1 MGCCWYNLLAFLFI
15 FLVLNFGVSE
25 GKRGC
30 ANFGHS
36 CYGGMGKR
44 GHKELLPILDPTQE
58 QGEILI
64 GSRFIS
70 DKPYVKLKLNPLQ
83 YQQLSRF
90 FKQWISSRSSQH
102 YEDGQ
107 NEI

>member
-1 MGCCWYNLLAFLFI
+1 MFLFI
-15 FLVLNFGVSE
+15 AFLRAIDLCSNKIFTTLYFG
-25 GKRGC
+25 GC

-44 GHKELLPILDPTQE
+44 GHKELLPLLDPTQE